1 MSGNGIPFGALCVGM
16 LLGLLYFSGLWW
28 TVRRGI
34 HSNMAALWF
43 TASALLRMAIVV
55 MTVYFIVAR
64 SGIANLIA
72 CLIGLLVARAMIVR
86 AVRIGST
93 TRSAS

>member
-34 HSNMAALWF
+34 HSSMAAAWF
-43 TASALLRMAIVV
+43 TASALLRMAVVV
-55 MTVYFIVAR
+55 MTFYFIVAR
-64 SGIANLIA
+64 SGVASLIA
-72 CLIGLLVARAMIVR
+72 CLIGLLIARAIIVR
-86 AVRIGST
+86 ALRLGST
-93 TRSAS
+93 ARRAS